1 MELSLK
7 LLACC
12 ILFASISSGADSQM
26 RSESAGRQP
35 CDCFFKANS
44 VCIQTTLRY
53 NSICI
58 GNTGAL
64 LIICNSYPHTLTVSF
79 CKRLGNGQMKWL
91 YQLRAVIKIVYI
103 CNGVVSIECKC
114 RCKFLLWMLYEP
126 RRAPSPGWG
135 VCFPIWA
142 FMQHVWR
149 FTLETW
155 GKSEVSNKLPTRK
168 TCKSILNAKR
178 KLKQEACQL
187 YMEHVV
193 FFLFCFLT
201 RATVL
206 GKEHMKSLNFRL
218 N

>member
-135 VCFPIWA
+135 VCFSYLSIYATCMKIYIRDLGEKWSQQQITDKKN
-142 FMQHVWR
+142 MQIN
-149 FTLETW
+149 T
-155 GKSEVSNKLPTRK
+155 
-168 TCKSILNAKR
+168 
-178 KLKQEACQL
+178 
-187 YMEHVV
+187 
-193 FFLFCFLT
+193 
-201 RATVL
+201 
-206 GKEHMKSLNFRL
+206 
-218 N
+218 